1 MSIDDYKNHG
11 DQAFRRGDLYGRD
24 MEMTYAGVQSFM
36 RRKYTRDLT
45 GVDVAVTGIP
55 LDIATTYR
63 PGARQGPQA
72 VRAGSVQLAEL
83 NAFPWG
89 FDPFDHLAV
98 VDYGDVFFDHGFP
111 EEIPDVITNHVKNI
125 LDQGVSTLCMG
136 GDHFVTYPILR
147 AYAEKYGPI
156 SLVHFDAHPD
166 TWDDTGEPLNHG
178 TMFTRAVKQGIVD
191 PKHSAQIGIR
201 TIADDVG
208 FNIFNA
214 PWVHENGVKALVEN
228 VKEIVGDRPAYLT
241 FDIDCLDP
249 AYAPGTG
256 TPVAGGLTS
265 HQALSI
271 IRGLQSVNW
280 VGMDIV
286 EVAPAFDH
294 AEITA
299 IAAATIAHDYLCLL
313 ANKKKEQ
320 S

>member
-111 EEIPDVITNHVKNI
+111 EEIPDVITNHVKDI